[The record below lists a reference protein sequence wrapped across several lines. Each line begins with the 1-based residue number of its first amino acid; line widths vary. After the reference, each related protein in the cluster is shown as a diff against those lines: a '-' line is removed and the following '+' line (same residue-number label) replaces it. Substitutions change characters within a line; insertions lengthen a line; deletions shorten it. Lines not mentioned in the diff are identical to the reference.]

1 MPTRTNNQSASLA
14 AVSTGPALLFDT
26 NARSLAGI
34 IEENDRPMNTAAP
47 MTRQVTIVN
56 ELGLHAR
63 SAAKI
68 ATAAQQAVSGVWIER
83 DGKTADA
90 ASIIDMLTLA
100 CARGTTLTIGIEN
113 PADADLLN
121 HIVELVESGFG
132 E

>member
-1 MPTRTNNQSASLA
+1 MS
-14 AVSTGPALLFDT
+14 
-26 NARSLAGI
+26 
-34 IEENDRPMNTAAP
+34 TAALI
-47 MTRQVTIVN
+47 TRQVTIVN

-68 ATAAQQAVSGVWIER
+68 AAVAQKAVSSVWIER
-83 DGKTADA
+83 DGETADA

-100 CARGTTLTIGIEN
+100 CAMGTTLTIGIEN

-121 HIVELVESGFG
+121 HLVELVESGFG